1 MKTCMLTYSKLIL
14 EKVSFSKELYER
26 EYRKALRKL
35 SESEAR
41 QLKEWANNKN
51 KRLANKS
58 VSMVS

>member
-26 EYRKALRKL
+26 EYRKALKKL

-41 QLKEWANNKN
+41 QLKEWANDK
-51 KRLANKS
+51 KKKLAHMS
-58 VSMVS
+58 VSMVN

>member
-26 EYRKALRKL
+26 EYRKALKKL

-41 QLKEWANNKN
+41 QLREWANDK
-51 KRLANKS
+51 KKKLTHMS
-58 VSMVS
+58 VSMVN